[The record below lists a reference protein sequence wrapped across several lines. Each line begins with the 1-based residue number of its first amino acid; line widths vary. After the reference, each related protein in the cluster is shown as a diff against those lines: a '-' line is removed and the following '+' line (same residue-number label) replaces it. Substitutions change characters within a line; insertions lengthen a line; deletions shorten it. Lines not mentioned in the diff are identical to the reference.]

1 MTKKVL
7 MLAGMILLLSG
18 FSKVLASPNYVI
30 AAYAPG
36 WNSNTS
42 YNFVG
47 NYQTAIPWSTL
58 SHVYFAFATVG
69 GTAVHLSDPNAI
81 AAGLC
86 SYAHANG
93 VRCYLSVGGASGNN
107 WPTDTTNDAN
117 CSTLA
122 QNIANLLTATAGVT
136 FDGIDIDW
144 EVPNTGAPAQSA
156 FFAGLINN
164 LRTDLNAKTPGLA
177 KSGKYPTESNVGLSM
192 YLEAGYY
199 VCDYSSL
206 SSAVANLDWCTQSGY
221 DININVGGDIYQ
233 GALTEPTYSFTNCV
247 SQSVLAGISEVA
259 GFFNSY
265 SGSQIPYNKMILGM
279 PLYAR
284 NSNGSATQPD
294 AVVGTGTF
302 GSYDTTRCEC
312 PTTYGGVSYGVDT
325 AQSFCDK
332 INWALGKGY
341 RGIGMWDL
349 GQGLPTNANSM
360 TTSIWNVLNG
370 TNSCVTV
377 SNGCGASTCTPT
389 VTPTGT
395 PSCGTVISNMENGLT
410 QNNLLG
416 QWSDYVPTGTTA
428 TMTNTINDGLNGSV
442 YGMRMSGATTISNT
456 ATFNTGLALA
466 PGTYNASSAGQSGIV
481 FSVRVDQWTGTSQ
494 PATILVEMQITGSS
508 GAEYSTTV
516 VVPASY
522 VGNGTF
528 KSGTTY
534 HATVFFSSFSW
545 VGWGTAGTNPMTTNA
560 LYLLTF
566 AAQPSAS
573 VNFNYDMTVDDIY
586 FSCPPTPTFTP
597 TSTATATFTSTPSPT
612 KTSTSTFTNTP
623 TNTTA
628 MTSTF
633 TFTPSNTA
641 TQTRTNTATFTSTAS
656 NTSTNTLAATSTFTS
671 TATQTFTHSPT
682 VSSTFTS
689 TATNTDTK
697 TETSTYTNT
706 STATISNTPTISP
719 TVTNTSTGTQ
729 APTGTFTNTPTLTFT
744 ASATATPSN
753 TVTVVNTAT
762 STFTLT
768 PTNTFSSTITNTP
781 NGPTFTFTNT
791 PTATMTRTNTNT
803 ATNTVTATATLT
815 YSSTITNTPNGPTAT
830 FTNTATVTDTYTVT
844 STATLTHTN
853 TVTDTATVTNTF
865 TNTFT
870 PTHTFTFTSTLTFT
884 PTPTLSNTPTASWTA
899 TSTYTS
905 TFTQTVT
912 NTVTKTFTPT
922 ATSTQTL
929 TFTPTTTFSA
939 TPTAIN
945 QNRVSPPFPNPAST
959 GPVEIDV
966 TTPTSASIEMEVFT
980 TAFRKV
986 LTRHYTAN
994 VSTGQFGTLTALQ
1007 WDLRDMIGKNVSNG
1021 LYYVRV
1027 NITGVQSSSKIVKVL
1042 ILR

>member
-7 MLAGMILLLSG
+7 MLAGIILLLSG

-69 GTAVHLSDPNAI
+69 GTAVHMSDPNAI

-93 VRCYLSVGGASGNN
+93 VRCYISVGGASGNN

-122 QNIANLLTATAGVT
+122 TNIADLLTATAGVT

-156 FFAGLINN
+156 FFAGLISN
-164 LRTDLNAKTPGLA
+164 LRTDLNSKTPGLA

-199 VCDYSSL
+199 VCDYSDL
-206 SSAVANLDWCTQSGY
+206 SSVITDLDWCTQSGY

-233 GALTEPTYSFTNCV
+233 GALTEPTYSFTNCI

-284 NSNGSATQPD
+284 DASGAATSPD
-294 AVVGTGTF
+294 ALVGTGTF
-302 GSYDTTRCEC
+302 GTYDTTRCEC
-312 PTTYGGVSYGVDT
+312 PTTYGGTSYGVDT

-349 GQGLPTNANSM
+349 GQGLPTTANSM

-395 PSCGTVISNMENGLT
+395 PSCGTIISNFENGLT

-416 QWSDYVPTGTTA
+416 QWSDYIPTGTTA
-428 TMTNTINDGLNGSV
+428 TMTNTINDGLNGSI
-442 YGMRMSGATTISNT
+442 YGMDLSGSTTISNT

-466 PGTYNASSAGQSGIV
+466 PGTYNASAAGQSGIV
-481 FSVRVDQWTGTSQ
+481 FSIRVDQWTGTSQ

-534 HATVFFSSFSW
+534 HATAFFSSFSW
-545 VGWGTAGTNPMTTNA
+545 VGWGTAGTNPMPTTA

-566 AAQPSAS
+566 AAQPSS
-573 VNFNYDMTVDDIY
+573 TVNFNYNMTLDDIY

-597 TSTATATFTSTPSPT
+597 TSTATATFTNTPSPT
-612 KTSTSTFTNTP
+612 KTFTSTFTNTP
-623 TNTTA
+623 TNTYTSTFSSTPTNTVA
-628 MTSTF
+628 VTSTF

-656 NTSTNTLAATSTFTS
+656 NTATNTLAATSTFTS

-682 VSSTFTS
+682 ASGTFTS
-689 TATNTDTK
+689 TATNTA
-697 TETSTYTNT
+697 
-706 STATISNTPTISP
+706 TATISNTPTITP
-719 TVTNTSTGTQ
+719 TFTNTSTGTQ
-729 APTGTFTNTPTLTFT
+729 PPTGTFTNTP
-744 ASATATPSN
+744 SN
-753 TVTVVNTAT
+753 TVTVANTAT

-791 PTATMTRTNTNT
+791 PTVTMTRTNTST
-803 ATNTVTATATLT
+803 VTNTVTATATLT
-815 YSSTITNTPNGPTAT
+815 YSNTITNTPNGPTAT
-830 FTNTATVTDTYTVT
+830 FTNTSTVTETYTVT
-844 STATLTHTN
+844 NTSTLTHTN

-870 PTHTFTFTSTLTFT
+870 PTFTFTFTSTPSFTST
-884 PTPTLSNTPTASWTA
+884 PTMTNTFTASWTA
-899 TSTYTS
+899 TSTYSS
-905 TFTQTVT
+905 TFTPTVT

-922 ATSTQTL
+922 VTSTQTL

-939 TPTAIN
+939 TPTAIT

-966 TTPTSASIEMEVFT
+966 ITPSTASIEMEVFT

-994 VSTGQFGTLTALQ
+994 ASTGQLGTVTALQ

-1027 NITGVQSSSKIVKVL
+1027 NITGIQSSSKIVKVL